1 MKKEHQLVTMQLG
14 GGERPRAPP
23 LSPLRRSSKAA
34 RSLSLL
40 SLPPPLLSRSPS
52 LSDVI
57 LSRMAGKLDFLS
69 RGRADVISRQSR
81 RSRINSGGASI
92 LVTAGLLKGNG
103 DGMRLDEKKR
113 KEKKNNTV
121 GYRILMI

>member
-23 LSPLRRSSKAA
+23 LSPLRRSSKAT
-34 RSLSLL
+34 RSL
-40 SLPPPLLSRSPS
+40 SLPPPLFSRSPS
-52 LSDVI
+52 LSVVI

-103 DGMRLDEKKR
+103 DGMRLDEKKKR
-113 KEKKNNTV
+113 TKKTKNTV